1 MDLQVF
7 LLRPNAE
14 FDDSKMKNV
23 SPAGVGAGFKPT
35 GFWTSTL
42 KGQSSGWLDWCRW
55 EMPHW
60 IGTRAAI
67 FKVKPGAKVYEIVSA
82 RDYLDLWERFPAD
95 TVHSIGPHP
104 VDWGDVARKYDGVH
118 LHSDLGRMGV
128 DDLYG
133 WDVESS
139 VWFKPK
145 KALEFLKMVD
155 VEKGEKG
162 PDDDEWDTPECVL
175 RVASRWRSR
184 QAKAPGQ

>member
-7 LLRPNAE
+7 LLRPNDE
-14 FDDSKMKNV
+14 FDESKIKNTTPQTGKAQV
-23 SPAGVGAGFKPT
+23 KPP
-35 GFWTSTL
+35 GFWTSSL
-42 KGQSSGWLDWCRW
+42 KGQSSDWLDWCRW

-60 IGTRAAI
+60 IGKRAAI
-67 FKVKPGAKVYEIVSA
+67 FKVRPGARIYEIVSA
-82 RDYLDLWERFPAD
+82 PDYYDLWRAFPLESN
-95 TVHSIGPHP
+95 TGFTFGSHP
-104 VDWGDVARKYDGVH
+104 VDWGKVARKYDGVH
-118 LHSDLGRMGV
+118 LHSDLGRGGV

-162 PDDDEWDTPECVL
+162 PDDDEWDMPECVL
-175 RVASRWRSR
+175 RVASRWRNR
-184 QAKAPGQ
+184 LDQ